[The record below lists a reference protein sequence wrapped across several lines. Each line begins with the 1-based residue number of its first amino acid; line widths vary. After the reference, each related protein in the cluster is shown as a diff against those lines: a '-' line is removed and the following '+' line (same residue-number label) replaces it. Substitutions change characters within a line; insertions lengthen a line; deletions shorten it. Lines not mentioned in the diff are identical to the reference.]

1 MTMRIHGVVLA
12 ALLAAASGILIASGH
27 WLHGTGI
34 LFGVAYGVIIQRSRM
49 CFATAFYGNAYLMRG
64 ILLGLLIASIA
75 SYVLLKTGV
84 VAAPHAVA
92 FGIHVFVGSLLFGF
106 LMPFVGG
113 CMLGTIYRVG
123 TGISTSAAAF
133 LGILLGN
140 LLGPVL
146 VWDLTKALAAPTTG
160 FVMSVAVGLE
170 AALAVNLAAIAAL
183 LYLTKR
189 AVPLS
194 ITPWRIKEPWPAWA
208 GGLALGAVFAVQF
221 AVWGLFVT
229 QLPLARTMLYVAD
242 AASGM
247 RLSSAWSEGTGPG
260 ASWVQDNR
268 LVAPY
273 ADPLM
278 YLILGVLGGA
288 MVAALLSGE
297 FQWFK
302 VYGGWRTLA
311 RHFAAGVGMGIAVWI
326 AVGCNV
332 SGFYTATAT
341 LRPEVGWLYALGMY
355 LGAKLGLRLMYK
367 LA

>member
-1 MTMRIHGVVLA
+1 
-12 ALLAAASGILIASGH
+12 
-27 WLHGTGI
+27 
-34 LFGVAYGVIIQRSRM
+34 
-49 CFATAFYGNAYLMRG
+49 
-64 ILLGLLIASIA
+64 
-75 SYVLLKTGV
+75 
-84 VAAPHAVA
+84 VA
-92 FGIHVFVGSLLFGF
+92 FGIHVFVGSFLFGF

-113 CMLGTIYRVG
+113 CMLGTIYRVR

-140 LLGPVL
+140 PLGPVL

-160 FVMSVAVGLE
+160 FVMSVAMGLE

-189 AVPLS
+189 AVLLS
-194 ITPWRIKEPWPAWA
+194 VTPCRIREPWPAWA
-208 GGLALGAVFAVQF
+208 GDLALGAVFAVQF

-229 QLPLARTMLYVAD
+229 QLPLARAVLYVAD

-247 RLSSAWSEGTGPG
+247 CLSSAWSEGAGSG
-260 ASWVQDNR
+260 ALWVRDNR
-268 LVAPY
+268 PVAPC

-288 MVAALLSGE
+288 VVAALLSGE

-302 VYGGWRTLA
+302 VYGGWRNLA

-326 AVGCNV
+326 AVGCDV
-332 SGFYTATAT
+332 SGFYTAAAS
-341 LRPEVGWLYALGMY
+341 LRPEVGWLYALGMC
-355 LGAKLGLRLMYK
+355 LGAKLGLRLVYR

>member
-1 MTMRIHGVVLA
+1 MRSHGVVLS
-12 ALLAAASGILIASGH
+12 ALLAAAAALLMAHGH
-27 WLHGTGI
+27 LAQGLGL

-64 ILLGLLIASIA
+64 ILLGLLVASAA
-75 SYVLLKTGV
+75 SYLLMKTGV

-123 TGISTSAAAF
+123 TGISTSGAAF
-133 LGILLGN
+133 LGILVGN
-140 LLGPVL
+140 LLGPL
-146 VWDLTKALAAPTTG
+146 FVWDLTKALAAPTAG
-160 FVMSVAVGLE
+160 FVLIAQLSLE
-170 AALAVNLAAIAAL
+170 AAFAINVAVLAVM

-189 AVPLS
+189 SVPIS
-194 ITPWRIKEPWPAWA
+194 ITPFKIREPWPAWA
-208 GGLALGAVFAVQF
+208 GGLALGVVFAVQF

-229 QLPLARTMLYVAD
+229 QLPLARAMLYAAD
-242 AASGM
+242 VASGM
-247 RLSSAWSEGTGPG
+247 HLSAAWSEGTGPG

-268 LVAPY
+268 VVAPY

-288 MVAALLSGE
+288 MAAALLSGE
-297 FQWFK
+297 FQWFR
-302 VYGGWRTLA
+302 VYGGWRALA
-311 RHFAAGVGMGIAVWI
+311 RHFVAGVGMGIAVWI

-355 LGAKLGLRLMYK
+355 LGARLGLRLAYK
-367 LA
+367 IMG